1 MRELWSLRSGCGSA
15 PSCRGRS
22 IPHVEALGGAG
33 RPVFDRLAPAGLKT
47 FHSAATR
54 AALRR
59 GPFSRQVMRQPSGIL
74 PRTSND
80 GFCQRCC
87 HMARTLV
94 VLVLIAAQRSSPRTA
109 QPDIQGDVR
118 RDSGGAA
125 SHWSIPEPHGPA
137 EARRDHQ
144 SSCGGAAERRQ
155 DIVQSQRKQ
164 GKRVCV
170 PRLAH
175 KMPDFDAS

>member
-1 MRELWSLRSGCGSA
+1 MPRPVHTSCEGPRWRRSAGLRPTCT
-15 PSCRGRS
+15 GRS
-22 IPHVEALGGAG
+22 QKLIMPQHREQ
-33 RPVFDRLAPAGLKT
+33 
-47 FHSAATR
+47 
-54 AALRR
+54 LRR

-87 HMARTLV
+87 HMARPQV

-155 DIVQSQRKQ
+155 DIVQSQRKPC
-164 GKRVCV
+164 KRVCV

-175 KMPDFDAS
+175 KMPDFEPS

>member
-1 MRELWSLRSGCGSA
+1 MWR
-15 PSCRGRS
+15 PSVAQVGRS
-22 IPHVEALGGAG
+22 STDLHQQVSKPSTARQREQ
-33 RPVFDRLAPAGLKT
+33 
-47 FHSAATR
+47 
-54 AALRR
+54 LRR

-80 GFCQRCC
+80 GCCQRCC
-87 HMARTLV
+87 RMARPQV

-155 DIVQSQRKQ
+155 DIVQPPAKTMQRSSRTSPCGQ
-164 GKRVCV
+164 NAGLER
-170 PRLAH
+170 
-175 KMPDFDAS
+175 S